1 MNSDY
6 CKLLR
11 KRGFRFYGQHWYIIT
26 PCFLEKK
33 MNRKTS
39 KLFLSFFTELMGG
52 KKKSSVGLR
61 ELGSVLQMFSFCSIG
76 VLGWHVHFP
85 ACPPH
90 LMTAQD
96 LESCVPFGDR
106 DIQPSGVA
114 PTPTYSR
121 APSFSLPKPCVP
133 SRALF
138 TYCPALYQ
146 PLPIAVLGHPHYWAS

>member
-1 MNSDY
+1 
-6 CKLLR
+6 
-11 KRGFRFYGQHWYIIT
+11 
-26 PCFLEKK
+26 

-96 LESCVPFGDR
+96 LESCVPFGDT
-106 DIQPSGVA
+106 DIQPSAAA

-121 APSFSLPKPCVP
+121 APSVHTITGPLHLLPC
-133 SRALF
+133 
-138 TYCPALYQ
+138 
-146 PLPIAVLGHPHYWAS
+146 PLPAPPHCCAWPPTLLSLLESDSPRHTLVQRAWETGKRNPQSQGC